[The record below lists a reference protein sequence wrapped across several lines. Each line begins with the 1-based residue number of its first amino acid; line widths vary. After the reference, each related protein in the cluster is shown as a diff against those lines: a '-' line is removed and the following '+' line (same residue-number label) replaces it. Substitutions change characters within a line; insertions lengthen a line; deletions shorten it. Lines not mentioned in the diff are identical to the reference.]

1 MSAGWARERGRAP
14 GYRLGA
20 VRKGDRQDQ
29 ARLLGC
35 RNAAVKR
42 SGSAGEGPWRRL
54 WDRREALQT

>member
-1 MSAGWARERGRAP
+1 V
-14 GYRLGA
+14 

-29 ARLLGC
+29 ARLLGY